1 MDIIQKAILFGG
13 KAIVSVVNGKD
24 LAQVAVDKQQTNDA
38 ASEVLARVLCIGAF
52 LGCGIKGTNIRLSVT
67 VDGGWKCG
75 KIIVA
80 GETGGIVRG
89 FVENRNPKVSKSANG
104 TYDVSECI
112 GKEGSITVIK
122 DFGLKNPYV
131 GKTQIVNGSIDS
143 DFAYYFTTSEGL
155 PTAVAS
161 GAVIKDGKV
170 SSCGAIIV
178 QPMPNCE
185 EEYVV
190 VLQDIVRNFT
200 NFGELIQ
207 NKTAEEIIEENFGHF
222 ECKLMPPVYP
232 EFKCKCSEERMINII
247 KSLDKEEIKD
257 ILAKENKIE
266 IHCDFCN
273 KYYVF
278 DAKRIKEIANI

>member
-1 MDIIQKAILFGG
+1 M
-13 KAIVSVVNGKD
+13 
-24 LAQVAVDKQQTNDA
+24 
-38 ASEVLARVLCIGAF
+38 
-52 LGCGIKGTNIRLSVT
+52 
-67 VDGGWKCG
+67 
-75 KIIVA
+75 
-80 GETGGIVRG
+80 
-89 FVENRNPKVSKSANG
+89 
-104 TYDVSECI
+104 
-112 GKEGSITVIK
+112 
-122 DFGLKNPYV
+122 
-131 GKTQIVNGSIDS
+131 GKTQFVNGSIDS

-170 SSCGAIIV
+170 ASCGAIIV

-207 NKTAEEIIEENFGHF
+207 SKTAEEIIEENFGHF

>member
-67 VDGGWKCG
+67 VDGGGKCG

-112 GKEGSITVIK
+112 GKEGSITVTLQLVR
-122 DFGLKNPYV
+122 DFLR
-131 GKTQIVNGSIDS
+131 Q
-143 DFAYYFTTSEGL
+143 L
-155 PTAVAS
+155 QAV
-161 GAVIKDGKV
+161 
-170 SSCGAIIV
+170 
-178 QPMPNCE
+178 
-185 EEYVV
+185 
-190 VLQDIVRNFT
+190 R
-200 NFGELIQ
+200 
-207 NKTAEEIIEENFGHF
+207 
-222 ECKLMPPVYP
+222 
-232 EFKCKCSEERMINII
+232 
-247 KSLDKEEIKD
+247 
-257 ILAKENKIE
+257 
-266 IHCDFCN
+266 
-273 KYYVF
+273 
-278 DAKRIKEIANI
+278 